1 MQNNKLNII
10 NNFIVPSVTNVTEIN
25 KNDVEITIEPLER
38 GLGNTLGN
46 AFRRTLLSLIPG
58 CSVVAARISGVK
70 HEFTYKDGVYEDI
83 VDILLNLS
91 KIKFQL
97 DKQNEIEINVS
108 KKGPCTVY
116 ASDFLLNENVK
127 IINPEHIVTN
137 LDNDND
143 INIDIKILKSY
154 GYKTKNEHEII
165 NTESNNWIYLDSFFS
180 PIENITYKIEDYKNE
195 NQKNLEKLIMSIK
208 TDGTITALDS
218 LKLSAQILINQLS
231 IFIDFESIKKEK
243 ENIIE
248 KKINQNL
255 FKTINSLNLTVRSTN
270 CLKAENIQYIGDL
283 IQKSE
288 YELLRTPNL
297 GKKSLT
303 EIKNIITSMN
313 LSLGST
319 IDDWEKIK
327 EDHIN
332 KNKTNI

>member
-10 NNFIVPSVTNVTEIN
+10 NNFIISSVTNITEIN
-25 KNDVEITIEPLER
+25 KNNVEITIEPLER

-46 AFRRTLLSLIPG
+46 AFRRTLLSLVPG

-83 VDILLNLS
+83 VEILLNLS

-127 IINPEHIVTN
+127 IINPEHIIAN
-137 LDNDND
+137 LDNEND

-154 GYKTKNEHEII
+154 GYKTKNEHDII
-165 NTESNNWIYLDSFFS
+165 NTETNNWIYLDSFFS
-180 PIENITYKIEDYKNE
+180 PVENVTYKIEDHKNE
-195 NQKNLEKLIMSIK
+195 NKKNLEKLIMSIK

-218 LKLSAQILINQLS
+218 LKLSAQILINQMS
-231 IFIDFESIKKEK
+231 TFIDFESIKKEK

-288 YELLRTPNL
+288 NELLKTPNL

-303 EIKNIITSMN
+303 EIKNIISSMN
-313 LSLGST
+313 LSLGSM
-319 IDDWEKIK
+319 IEDWEKIK
-327 EDHIN
+327 EEYIN